1 VPALFPIV
9 VIDLIGFGIVI
20 PLLPFYAERFQA
32 APDVVALLMATYSF
46 TQFLS
51 TPIWGR
57 ASDLWGRRP
66 ILLLSLAGAVASYTW
81 LAFAD
86 GLWMLFAARALGGIM
101 AGNISAAFAYVADI
115 TTAKDRAKGMGL
127 VGAAFG
133 LGFVIGPALGGIL
146 AGPDPL
152 TADYRTPSLAAAGL
166 SLTALVLALIILK
179 ESLSPEIRARLAQ
192 QPVQPRLALFIEVLG
207 RREVG
212 LLIAITFLATFVFA
226 GMEAVFALWSER
238 TMGWGPEQ
246 NGYLFAFVG
255 VLGALVQGGLM
266 GRLARRFGE
275 ANLIVQGAVAL
286 ALGLVALPFSDTL
299 AFLLPA
305 MLFLVYGFS
314 ICTPSLNSLIS
325 KRVGADEQ
333 GKVLGVTRSASTLA
347 RVAGPA
353 WAGFLFTAL
362 GKSWPFFGGAV
373 VMIGVLFLGLRVRR
387 RRRANTS

>member
-1 VPALFPIV
+1 VLALFLIV

-32 APDVVALLMATYSF
+32 SPDVVALLMATYSF
-46 TQFLS
+46 TQFIS

-57 ASDLWGRRP
+57 ASDRLGRRP
-66 ILLLSLAGAVASYTW
+66 ILLLSLAGAVVSYTW
-81 LAFAD
+81 LAYAD
-86 GLWMLFAARALGGIM
+86 SLWVLFAARALGGIM

-115 TTAKDRAKGMGL
+115 TTPKNRAKGMGL

-133 LGFVIGPALGGIL
+133 LGFVIGPAMGGIL

-152 TADYRTPSLAAAGL
+152 TADYRTPALAAAGL
-166 SLTALVLALIILK
+166 SLTALVLAVFILK

-192 QPVQPRLALFIEVLG
+192 QPVQSRLAMFIDVLR
-207 RREVG
+207 RREIG

-226 GMEAVFALWSER
+226 GVEAVFAMWSER

-286 ALGLVALPFSDTL
+286 TIGLVALPFSNTL

-305 MLFLVYGFS
+305 MIFLVYGFS

-325 KRVGADEQ
+325 VQVGEDEQ

-353 WAGFLFTAL
+353 WAGFLFTVL
-362 GKSWPFFGGAV
+362 GKNWPFFGGAV
-373 VMIGVLFLGLRVRR
+373 VMIGVVLLGLWVRR
-387 RRRANTS
+387 QRANTS

>member
-1 VPALFPIV
+1 
-9 VIDLIGFGIVI
+9 
-20 PLLPFYAERFQA
+20 
-32 APDVVALLMATYSF
+32 
-46 TQFLS
+46 
-51 TPIWGR
+51 
-57 ASDLWGRRP
+57 
-66 ILLLSLAGAVASYTW
+66 
-81 LAFAD
+81 
-86 GLWMLFAARALGGIM
+86 
-101 AGNISAAFAYVADI
+101 
-115 TTAKDRAKGMGL
+115 
-127 VGAAFG
+127 
-133 LGFVIGPALGGIL
+133 
-146 AGPDPL
+146 
-152 TADYRTPSLAAAGL
+152 
-166 SLTALVLALIILK
+166 
-179 ESLSPEIRARLAQ
+179 
-192 QPVQPRLALFIEVLG
+192 
-207 RREVG
+207 
-212 LLIAITFLATFVFA
+212 
-226 GMEAVFALWSER
+226 
-238 TMGWGPEQ
+238 
-246 NGYLFAFVG
+246 
-255 VLGALVQGGLM
+255 M